1 MKRVI
6 LTLFVALLS
15 TGAMTISAA
24 DKAAEQK
31 SEVKEHLQNHFKF
44 YGFIRNYFTYDSRES
59 ISGTGDLFNY
69 IPKDQK
75 LNEAGEDLNAQ
86 SSFRFLALTS
96 RVGVD
101 VSGYYIGNVHMGA
114 KVEADFYS
122 GLSKATTGNGL
133 PSTTSVTGTAAMR
146 LRQAYATVTWKDL
159 PMSGDA
165 KASVG
170 LKIGQAWHP
179 MGADH
184 PQVFSL
190 EVGAPFG
197 PFSRTPLV
205 QMDAN
210 LGDNW
215 TITGAAIW
223 QQQYTSSGPSGTVAD
238 YMKYSC
244 VPEMYAG
251 VTYKNGGF
259 LGRVGVDVLS
269 IKPRVQGKNSQGV
282 TVKVSDRITTA
293 SPFLYL
299 QYTHKLFTAK
309 AKTIYASAGEH
320 IGIMSGYAKVDEY
333 DDGSWDYAPL
343 RNTASWLCLSY
354 GKKWQGV
361 LFLGYT
367 KNLGLS
373 DGVSADPVQSGNIY
387 FSKNGSAN
395 LNQVY
400 RINPEIV
407 YNFGKL
413 TVGLEYQYTAA
424 QYGDTFNNKG
434 LATENLRWVAN
445 NRIQSIIRFN
455 F

>member
-1 MKRVI
+1 M
-6 LTLFVALLS
+6 TL
-15 TGAMTISAA
+15 SAA
-24 DKAAEQK
+24 DKAEEQK

-122 GLSKATTGNGL
+122 GLSKATAGNGL

-343 RNTASWLCLSY
+343 RDRKS
-354 GKKWQGV
+354 V
-361 LFLGYT
+361 
-367 KNLGLS
+367 
-373 DGVSADPVQSGNIY
+373 V
-387 FSKNGSAN
+387 
-395 LNQVY
+395 
-400 RINPEIV
+400 
-407 YNFGKL
+407 
-413 TVGLEYQYTAA
+413 
-424 QYGDTFNNKG
+424 
-434 LATENLRWVAN
+434 
-445 NRIQSIIRFN
+445 
-455 F
+455 